1 MTSAVALGAA
11 VAVLASAA
19 LTGSYLPAKRAMRV
33 DPAIALRRDA
43 ARLEAMR
50 RAVARLAGATL

>member
-1 MTSAVALGAA
+1 MNRERRAPGSASLMTSAVALGAA

-43 ARLEAMR
+43 
-50 RAVARLAGATL
+50 